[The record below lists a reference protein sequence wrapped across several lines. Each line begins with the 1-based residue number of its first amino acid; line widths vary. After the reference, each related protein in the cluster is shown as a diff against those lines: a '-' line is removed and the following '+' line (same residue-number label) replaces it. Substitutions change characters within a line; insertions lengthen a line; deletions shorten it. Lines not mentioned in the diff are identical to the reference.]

1 MKITEAKKEGLKR
14 EYKVV
19 VPAAEFEAKIDAKIQ
34 QVAKTAKMPGFRAGK
49 APFAMLKK
57 KYHDSVIGEVI
68 EDAVREGTA
77 EVISQNKLR
86 PATQPDVKITS
97 FSDGKDLE
105 FDVSLE
111 NLPEIKLG
119 DFSKI
124 NLDKYMAEVP
134 EEKINLDKY
143 MAEVPE
149 EEVEKALKYISE
161 ANRETVVAEGKKA
174 AKGDVVMIDFVGSID
189 GEEFKGGKG
198 SNYPLELGSGS
209 FIPGFEDQLIGAEAG
224 SHVDVKV
231 KFPENYHAKDLAGKD
246 AVFAVDVKEVREKK
260 AVELND
266 EFAKSV
272 GAESLEK
279 LKEDIRN
286 RIKSDYENASRMK
299 IKRQLLDVLDNEYD
313 FESPASLVDAEYK
326 AIVDQYEQAKKYNQ
340 LDAAEKNKPEAELL
354 EEYKN
359 IALRRVKLGLLLS
372 EVGQDAKI
380 SIKPEDINE
389 AIMKEAKKYPG
400 QEKMVLDYYLKN
412 KAAVDG
418 LKAPIFEE
426 KIVDYIIGKANVADK
441 IVSVEELY
449 KFDEEEAASKPAKK
463 KAVKKSA

>member
-19 VPAAEFEAKIDAKIQ
+19 VPAADFEAKIDAKIQ

-134 EEKINLDKY
+134 EE
-143 MAEVPE
+143 
-149 EEVEKALKYISE
+149 EVEKALKYISE

-209 FIPGFEDQLIGAEAG
+209 FIPGFEDQLVGADAG

-260 AVELND
+260 TVELND

-299 IKRQLLDVLDNEYD
+299 IKRQLLDALDNEYD

-340 LDAAEKNKPEAELL
+340 LDASEKNKPEAELL

-449 KFDEEEAASKPAKK
+449 KFDEEENSKPAKK

>member
-19 VPAAEFEAKIDAKIQ
+19 VPAADFEAKIDAKIQ

-119 DFSKI
+119 DFS
-124 NLDKYMAEVP
+124 
-134 EEKINLDKY
+134 KINLDKY

-299 IKRQLLDVLDNEYD
+299 IKRQLLDALDNEYD

-449 KFDEEEAASKPAKK
+449 KFDEEENSKKPAKK

>member
-1 MKITEAKKEGLKR
+1 MNITETKSEGLKK

-19 VPAAEFEAKIDAKIQ
+19 IPAAEFEAKIDAKIKQ
-34 QVAKTAKMPGFRAGK
+34 ISKNAKLPGFRAGK
-49 APFAMLKK
+49 APFEMLKK
-57 KYHDSVIGEVI
+57 KYHDSVIGEVV

-77 EVISQNKLR
+77 EVISKNKLR

-97 FSDGKDLE
+97 FSEGKDLE
-105 FDVSLE
+105 FDISLE

-124 NLDKYMAEVP
+124 SLDKFMAEVP
-134 EEKINLDKY
+134 
-143 MAEVPE
+143 A

-161 ANRETVVAEGKKA
+161 AHKETVAVEGKKA
-174 AKGDVVMIDFVGSID
+174 AKGDVVMIDFTGSVD
-189 GEEFKGGKG
+189 GVEFQGGKG

-209 FIPGFEDQLIGAEAG
+209 FIPGFEDQLIGADAG
-224 SHVDVKV
+224 SKVDVKV

-246 AVFAVDVKEVREKK
+246 AVFAVEVKEVREPKK
-260 AVELND
+260 VELND

-272 GAESLEK
+272 GAESLDK
-279 LKEDIRN
+279 LKEDIKN
-286 RIKSDYENASRMK
+286 RIKGDYENASRMK
-299 IKRQLLDVLDNEYD
+299 IKRQLLDILDKEYN

-340 LDAAEKNKPEAELL
+340 LDASEKDKPEAELL

-372 EVGQDAKI
+372 EVGQEAKVT
-380 SIKPEDINE
+380 IKPEDINA
-389 AIMKEAKKYPG
+389 AIMNEAKKYPG
-400 QEKMVLDYYLKN
+400 QEQAVFDYYLKN

-426 KIVDYIIGKANVADK
+426 KIVDYIIGQANVAEK
-441 IVSVEELY
+441 IVSVEDLY
-449 KFDEEEAASKPAKK
+449 NFNDNSAKPAKK
-463 KAVKKSA
+463 AAAKKEAAPKEKKPAKKSA